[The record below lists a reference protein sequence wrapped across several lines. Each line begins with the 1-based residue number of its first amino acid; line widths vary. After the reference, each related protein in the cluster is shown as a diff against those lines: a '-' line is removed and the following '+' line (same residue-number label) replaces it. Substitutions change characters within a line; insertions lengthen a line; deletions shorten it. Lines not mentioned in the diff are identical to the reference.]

1 MNDTK
6 RGILYIV
13 LAAFFFAAMNVF
25 VKLSGNLPSVQ
36 KSFFRNLLAAIFAL
50 GVLIKNKQ
58 DFRYQKKDLPM
69 LLLRSVFGTLGI
81 LCNFYAVDHL
91 LVSDASM
98 LNKLSP
104 FFVIIFS
111 SLFLKEKANY
121 IQKLSIIIAFV
132 GSLFVIKPSFD
143 FMSNINSLI
152 GVCGALGAGIAYTCV
167 RQLGKQG
174 VNSAKIVFFFS
185 SFSCVSVIPYIALNY
200 VSMSLQQL
208 LLLVGAGLMAAG
220 GQFAITAAYT
230 HAPGKDI
237 SIYDYT
243 QILFAAL
250 LGFFVLGQIPDLYS
264 IIGYTIIIGI
274 AIFSFVYQ
282 QRKIN

>member
-1 MNDTK
+1 
-6 RGILYIV
+6 
-13 LAAFFFAAMNVF
+13 
-25 VKLSGNLPSVQ
+25 
-36 KSFFRNLLAAIFAL
+36 
-50 GVLIKNKQ
+50 
-58 DFRYQKKDLPM
+58 
-69 LLLRSVFGTLGI
+69 
-81 LCNFYAVDHL
+81 
-91 LVSDASM
+91 
-98 LNKLSP
+98 
-104 FFVIIFS
+104 
-111 SLFLKEKANY
+111 
-121 IQKLSIIIAFV
+121 
-132 GSLFVIKPSFD
+132 
-143 FMSNINSLI
+143 
-152 GVCGALGAGIAYTCV
+152 
-167 RQLGKQG
+167 
-174 VNSAKIVFFFS
+174 
-185 SFSCVSVIPYIALNY
+185 
-200 VSMSLQQL
+200 MSLQQL